1 MPTFILHGFKIENLI
16 LNWKKTNPV
25 INYINKAT
33 INFKN
38 YAKTSNPAQNLS
50 NSLTRPQADVDDN
63 DMGKYN
69 I

>member
-1 MPTFILHGFKIENLI
+1 MPTFILHGKFWIE
-16 LNWKKTNPV
+16 KKAHPF

-38 YAKTSNPAQNLS
+38 YAKTSNPTKNLS
-50 NSLTRPQADVDDN
+50 NSLVRPKEDVDDN
-63 DMGKYN
+63 DMGKYD